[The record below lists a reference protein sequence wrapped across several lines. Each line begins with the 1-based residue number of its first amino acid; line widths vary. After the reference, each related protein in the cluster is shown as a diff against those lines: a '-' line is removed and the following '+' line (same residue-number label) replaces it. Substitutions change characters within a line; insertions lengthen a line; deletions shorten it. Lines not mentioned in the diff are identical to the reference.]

1 MSPAPSTATVVFKTV
16 CFIKS
21 LPSFPAYWDMHSA
34 LSQYAGKEGKD
45 LMKQT
50 VLKTT
55 VAVLGAGLISY
66 LGTLAVPMLVLLGV
80 MLLDYITGMIKAY
93 IRAELNSKFGIKGIL
108 KKLCYMVMV
117 AVGAAVDYLLRG
129 AVIGAGITLDVKLFF
144 GMLVTVWLTINELI
158 SVMENLAA
166 IGVPGF
172 PRLQRILKR
181 LRRTVADESGA
192 SDEKKE

>member
-1 MSPAPSTATVVFKTV
+1 
-16 CFIKS
+16 
-21 LPSFPAYWDMHSA
+21 
-34 LSQYAGKEGKD
+34 
-45 LMKQT
+45 MKQT

-55 VAVLGAGLISY
+55 VAVLGAGLVSY

-80 MLLDYITGMIKAY
+80 MLLDYITGKAY

-129 AVIGAGITLDVKLFF
+129 AVIGAGVTLDVKLFF

>member
-1 MSPAPSTATVVFKTV
+1 
-16 CFIKS
+16 
-21 LPSFPAYWDMHSA
+21 
-34 LSQYAGKEGKD
+34 
-45 LMKQT
+45 MKQT

-55 VAVLGAGLISY
+55 AAVLGAGLVSY

-108 KKLCYMVMV
+108 KKLCYMAMV
-117 AVGAAVDYLLRG
+117 AVGAADYLLRG

>member
-1 MSPAPSTATVVFKTV
+1 MPREK
-16 CFIKS
+16 
-21 LPSFPAYWDMHSA
+21 A
-34 LSQYAGKEGKD
+34 LCMSQYAGKEGKD

-55 VAVLGAGLISY
+55 VAVLGAGLVSY

-108 KKLCYMVMV
+108 KKLCYMAMV
-117 AVGAAVDYLLRG
+117 AVGAAVDYLLHG
-129 AVIGAGITLDVKLFF
+129 ALKQAGIDLHIELFC
-144 GMLVTVWLTINELI
+144 GLLVTVWLIINELI
-158 SVMENLAA
+158 SVLENLAA

-172 PRLQRILKR
+172 PRLNRLLSRLKS
-181 LRRTVADESGA
+181 TVNEKEDEH
-192 SDEKKE
+192 DT

>member
-1 MSPAPSTATVVFKTV
+1 
-16 CFIKS
+16 
-21 LPSFPAYWDMHSA
+21 
-34 LSQYAGKEGKD
+34 
-45 LMKQT
+45 MKQT

-55 VAVLGAGLISY
+55 AAVLGAGLVSY

-117 AVGAAVDYLLRG
+117 AVGAAGDYLLRG
-129 AVIGAGITLDVKLFF
+129 ALTGAGITLDVNLFF

>member
-1 MSPAPSTATVVFKTV
+1 
-16 CFIKS
+16 
-21 LPSFPAYWDMHSA
+21 
-34 LSQYAGKEGKD
+34 
-45 LMKQT
+45 MKQT

-55 VAVLGAGLISY
+55 AAVLGAGLVSY
-66 LGTLAVPMLVLLGV
+66 LGTLAVPM
-80 MLLDYITGMIKAY
+80 LDYITGMIKAY

-172 PRLQRILKR
+172 PRLEKILER
-181 LRRTVADESGA
+181 LKNTVSKGDNADE
-192 SDEKKE
+192 K

>member
-1 MSPAPSTATVVFKTV
+1 
-16 CFIKS
+16 
-21 LPSFPAYWDMHSA
+21 
-34 LSQYAGKEGKD
+34 
-45 LMKQT
+45 MKQT

-55 VAVLGAGLISY
+55 AAVLGAGLVSY

-144 GMLVTVWLTINELI
+144 GMLVTVWLTI
-158 SVMENLAA
+158 MENLAA

>member
-1 MSPAPSTATVVFKTV
+1 MPRDK
-16 CFIKS
+16 
-21 LPSFPAYWDMHSA
+21 A
-34 LSQYAGKEGKD
+34 LCMSQYAGKEGKG

-55 VAVLGAGLISY
+55 VAVLGAGLVSY

-144 GMLVTVWLTINELI
+144 ADRYHKITPSSHHLHPIHPPRCDG
-158 SVMENLAA
+158 AA
-166 IGVPGF
+166 LKCAANAETPARRWPQDF
-172 PRLQRILKR
+172 P
-181 LRRTVADESGA
+181 
-192 SDEKKE
+192 

>member
-1 MSPAPSTATVVFKTV
+1 
-16 CFIKS
+16 
-21 LPSFPAYWDMHSA
+21 
-34 LSQYAGKEGKD
+34 
-45 LMKQT
+45 MKQT

-55 VAVLGAGLISY
+55 VAVLGAGLVSY
-66 LGTLAVPMLVLLGV
+66 LGTLAVPMLMLLGV

-108 KKLCYMVMV
+108 KKLCYMAMV
-117 AVGAAVDYLLRG
+117 AVGAGVDYLLRG
-129 AVIGAGITLDVKLFF
+129 ALVQAGIDLHIELFC
-144 GMLVTVWLTINELI
+144 GLLVAIWLIINELI

>member
-1 MSPAPSTATVVFKTV
+1 MPRDK
-16 CFIKS
+16 
-21 LPSFPAYWDMHSA
+21 A
-34 LSQYAGKEGKD
+34 LCMSQYAGKEGKS

-55 VAVLGAGLISY
+55 AAVLGAGLVSY

-144 GMLVTVWLTINELI
+144 SMLVTVWLTINELI

-166 IGVPGF
+166 IDVPGF

>member
-1 MSPAPSTATVVFKTV
+1 MPREK
-16 CFIKS
+16 
-21 LPSFPAYWDMHSA
+21 A
-34 LSQYAGKEGKD
+34 LCMSQYAGKEGKD
-45 LMKQT
+45 LMKQK

-55 VAVLGAGLISY
+55 VAVLGVGLVSY

-144 GMLVTVWLTINELI
+144 RPAGRD
-158 SVMENLAA
+158 LAHHQRDYFRHGKSCGHRRA
-166 IGVPGF
+166 GVSAFAAHFKAAPSHRG
-172 PRLQRILKR
+172 
-181 LRRTVADESGA
+181 G
-192 SDEKKE
+192 

>member
-1 MSPAPSTATVVFKTV
+1 
-16 CFIKS
+16 
-21 LPSFPAYWDMHSA
+21 
-34 LSQYAGKEGKD
+34 
-45 LMKQT
+45 MKQT

-55 VAVLGAGLISY
+55 VAVLGAGLESY

-129 AVIGAGITLDVKLFF
+129 AVIGAGHHARCEAVFRHARHRVAYDQRAHFRHGKSRCHRRA
-144 GMLVTVWLTINELI
+144 G
-158 SVMENLAA
+158 
-166 IGVPGF
+166 GF
-172 PRLQRILKR
+172 R
-181 LRRTVADESGA
+181 VCSAF
-192 SDEKKE
+192 

>member
-1 MSPAPSTATVVFKTV
+1 MPRDK
-16 CFIKS
+16 
-21 LPSFPAYWDMHSA
+21 A
-34 LSQYAGKEGKD
+34 LCMSQYAGKEGKG

-55 VAVLGAGLISY
+55 VAVLGAGLVSY

-129 AVIGAGITLDVKLFF
+129 AVIGTGITLDVKLFF

-172 PRLQRILKR
+172 SRLQHILKR
-181 LRRTVADESGA
+181 LRRTVADESDA

>member
-1 MSPAPSTATVVFKTV
+1 MPRDK
-16 CFIKS
+16 
-21 LPSFPAYWDMHSA
+21 A
-34 LSQYAGKEGKD
+34 LCMSQYAGKEGKD

-80 MLLDYITGMIKAY
+80 LLDYITGMIKAY

-172 PRLQRILKR
+172 PRLQRILRR

-192 SDEKKE
+192 SDGKKE

>member
-1 MSPAPSTATVVFKTV
+1 
-16 CFIKS
+16 
-21 LPSFPAYWDMHSA
+21 
-34 LSQYAGKEGKD
+34 
-45 LMKQT
+45 MKQT

-55 VAVLGAGLISY
+55 VAVLGAGLVSY

-144 GMLVTVWLTINELI
+144 VTVWLTINELI

-172 PRLQRILKR
+172 PHLQRILKR

>member
-1 MSPAPSTATVVFKTV
+1 
-16 CFIKS
+16 
-21 LPSFPAYWDMHSA
+21 
-34 LSQYAGKEGKD
+34 
-45 LMKQT
+45 
-50 VLKTT
+50 
-55 VAVLGAGLISY
+55 
-66 LGTLAVPMLVLLGV
+66 
-80 MLLDYITGMIKAY
+80 
-93 IRAELNSKFGIKGIL
+93 
-108 KKLCYMVMV
+108 MVMV

-181 LRRTVADESGA
+181 LRRTVADDESGA